1 MHVLLIIAWYA
12 AAALAVVSVGVIG
25 VSMLTAPTETA
36 SSDAQRPKL
45 VRKADRN
52 PGEQQPAD
60 APRTGAAFRYG
71 PEVNH
76 GRGDTPVNY
85 TQQALKEARSAMS
98 AFASAPAGQYKQNQE
113 RRYRGG
119 RIVDHGVR
127 PSGH

>member
-1 MHVLLIIAWYA
+1 MHLFVVIACYA

-25 VSMLTAPTETA
+25 ASMLTSSTETVTA
-36 SSDAQRPKL
+36 DAQRPKL
-45 VRKADRN
+45 VRRADQN
-52 PGEQQPAD
+52 PGEQQPAG
-60 APRTGAAFRYG
+60 APRPGAAFRYG

-85 TQQALKEARSAMS
+85 AQQALKEARSAY
-98 AFASAPAGQYKQNQE
+98 AWAPAGRYKQNPE

-119 RIVDHGVR
+119 RMVDHGVQ